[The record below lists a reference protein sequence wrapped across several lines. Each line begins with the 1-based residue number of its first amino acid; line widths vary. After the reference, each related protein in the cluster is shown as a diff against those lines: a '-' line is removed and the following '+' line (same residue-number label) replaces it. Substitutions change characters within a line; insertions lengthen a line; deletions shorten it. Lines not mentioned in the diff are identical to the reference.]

1 MSRLRI
7 SKNGMSQNFNKVAV
21 IKAVRQLTGIGL
33 KEAKDAVEEAMTGTV
48 VLIKNGTPHDST
60 IASSNDAND
69 SIHENG
75 MELFFGTSKTQFI
88 VQAIR
93 ESAKLAADEE
103 ENELAILLL
112 DVLRQHEINEVAK
125 EERYRETQE
134 QNRIRAHG
142 ERMRREEQDAIRE
155 AQEKRFRST
164 RKREQEQE
172 RTDRQQK
179 YAPMDKRI

>member
-7 SKNGMSQNFNKVAV
+7 SKNGMSENFNKVAV

-48 VLIKNGTPHDST
+48 VIIKDGTPHDST
-60 IASSNDAND
+60 IASNYD
-69 SIHENG
+69 SHDGIHDNG
-75 MELFFGTSKTQFI
+75 MELLFGTSKTQFI

-93 ESAKLAADEE
+93 ESAKMAADEE

-112 DVLRQHEINEVAK
+112 DVLRQHEANEIVK

-142 ERMRREEQDAIRE
+142 ERMRREEQDSIRE
-155 AQEKRFRST
+155 AQEERFQAS

-172 RTDRQQK
+172 RQDRQQS